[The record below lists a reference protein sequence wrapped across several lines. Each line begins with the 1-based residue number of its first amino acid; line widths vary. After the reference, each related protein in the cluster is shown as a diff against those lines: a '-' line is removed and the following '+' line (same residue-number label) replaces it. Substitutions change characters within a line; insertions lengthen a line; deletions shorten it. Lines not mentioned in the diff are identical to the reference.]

1 MIVCNKTTII
11 EYDDESCSEFK
22 ASIVFGILG
31 LGLLTILSLAIY
43 FYYISYNF
51 LEKNLL
57 KRKFEL
63 NLLCQIILKFLFVLF
78 YHL

>member
-1 MIVCNKTTII
+1 MVCNKTSILD
-11 EYDDESCSEFK
+11 YDNSTCSEFK
-22 ASIVFGILG
+22 VAIIFGILG

-57 KRKFEL
+57 KRRFEL
-63 NLLCQIILKFLFVLF
+63 NILC
-78 YHL
+78 